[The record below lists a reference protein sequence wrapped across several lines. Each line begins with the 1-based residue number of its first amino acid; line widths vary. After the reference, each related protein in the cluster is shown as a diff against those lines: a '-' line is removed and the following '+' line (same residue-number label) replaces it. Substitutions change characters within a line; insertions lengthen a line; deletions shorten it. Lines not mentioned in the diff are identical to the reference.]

1 MGREAASPRKTLRT
15 LFSLARSGS
24 QTDVTTGSSRW
35 SVIAARG
42 DVEIPRGKLQLE
54 LSDPLKD
61 ASSNRSRLF
70 RVKR

>member
-1 MGREAASPRKTLRT
+1 M
-15 LFSLARSGS
+15 ARH
-24 QTDVTTGSSRW
+24 V
-35 SVIAARG
+35 VAARG

-54 LSDPLKD
+54 FSDPLKD